1 LPDLG
6 HLFAGLQVAL
16 GLHEAT
22 HDAQGAK
29 EILAVLALSRSGMVW
44 ESAIKTGVKK
54 TSDPLFSLQR
64 CNITR
69 LVDHWTRTK
78 MTKYICSE

>member
-1 LPDLG
+1 VQSNRIVCGSLPDLG

-22 HDAQGAK
+22 HDAQGAT

-54 TSDPLFSLQR
+54 TSDPDGSS
-64 CNITR
+64 
-69 LVDHWTRTK
+69 
-78 MTKYICSE
+78 M